1 MLIQTAQ
8 KIILS
13 HVHWQESNRT
23 QSSFKILFLY
33 YEVQQAWMMLL
44 EDLKRKRSIIKV
56 FQQKLM

>member
-13 HVHWQESNRT
+13 HVHWQESNRM